1 MVAALLLSQTI
12 CFDRWKSVLPL
23 SHCQAA
29 SWQWRIQRWL
39 SKARIDRERLYGPLL
54 LWAIQR
60 WQQPGQDLVLALD
73 ATLLWNR
80 FCVVVLSVVC
90 HGRGPFHWSGRR
102 LSIPAPAQP

>member
-29 SWQWRIQRWL
+29 SWQRRIQRWL

-73 ATLLWNR
+73 TTLLWNR
-80 FCVVVLSVVC
+80 M
-90 HGRGPFHWSGRR
+90 R
-102 LSIPAPAQP
+102 LQAERPSLLPDPCGFPPDQLHEPEA